1 MSGNAYIETVSTD
14 ARENNCGEN
23 CVSDVIQSFWSES
36 CVVGRGCLTTCLLES
51 RKIWSQSNGFV
62 TVPILIMSIWS
73 VRVFGAQLSK
83 ISRQRCHRS

>member
-14 ARENNCGEN
+14 TRENNCGEN
-23 CVSDVIQSFWSES
+23 CVSDVIQSFW
-36 CVVGRGCLTTCLLES
+36 TTCLLES